1 MGNINPFFN
10 CPQVMNESSFQSMK
24 RLFSENAVR
33 KIRDEIAACGGNEV
47 FFLGKTDESQVV
59 VGVEALAR
67 GSRDAVAAIMI
78 NVSFGDVVIHNHPS
92 GNLTPSRA
100 DLEIAAILGN
110 QGVGFY
116 IVDNQVEQTY
126 QAVSPFVRKK
136 VEYLSLPEIDSYFC
150 PEGFLAAS
158 LFGYEH
164 RAEQTRMAF
173 AVSEAFN
180 GDRVAMI
187 EAGTGTGKSLAYL
200 LPAAIWAKRNRER
213 VVISTNTI
221 NLQEQLTGKDIPFLQ
236 KYGKISFRAALIKGR
251 GNYLCLRKLQAQKDE
266 QGLFHDEKNELKAII
281 EWCANTTSGAR
292 DDLGFIPKDEVWEEV
307 CCEGDQCARVK
318 CSYYGKC
325 YYYNSRRSAAGAD
338 LLIVNHA
345 LLMAD
350 LALRQQTGSSSTAI
364 LPPFQR
370 LIIDE
375 AHHLEDVAT
384 GHLSSQITRQS
395 LIKLFGKLQHP
406 RKPERGLLPKMSFS
420 LATEMPEGFDALY
433 QEIAMLLEK
442 ELLQPLPGLVETVT
456 KEMDAI
462 GFALT
467 GHLKHA
473 DSRGGELK
481 LRLTPSVQ
489 ATDFWEESGERIRS
503 LADKLQS
510 YSASLG
516 KLLKSIVNLPEKPA
530 ERIAG
535 VVTDIRGITGRIEGV
550 ARALFHFVAVDDSVC
565 RWFEMKKWGKGLTV
579 RICSSPLDV
588 APTLKKA
595 LFDQFRTVV
604 LTSAT
609 LAVGDGFHYLSQ
621 RCGISLLPSVRVT
634 ELQLA
639 SPFDYRSQA
648 FAGVPADM
656 PEPSDRNFEA
666 AASLFI
672 LESLSISQGKG
683 FVLFTSYDLLKK
695 VYTRIAP
702 SLENMGLH
710 PMRQGEANRHLL
722 LTRFRSSQ
730 GGVLFGTDSFWEGV
744 DVQGEALELVI
755 ITRLPFRVPTEPVLE
770 ARAEHIAASGG
781 DPFIEYTVPQAVI
794 KFKQGFGRLIRSK
807 GDRGAVLILDS
818 RVLSRGY
825 GRLFL
830 RSLPDLEIVSAEGK
844 EVLKRLQE
852 FF

>member
-503 LADKLQS
+503 
-510 YSASLG
+510 
-516 KLLKSIVNLPEKPA
+516 
-530 ERIAG
+530 
-535 VVTDIRGITGRIEGV
+535 
-550 ARALFHFVAVDDSVC
+550 
-565 RWFEMKKWGKGLTV
+565 
-579 RICSSPLDV
+579 
-588 APTLKKA
+588 
-595 LFDQFRTVV
+595 
-604 LTSAT
+604 
-609 LAVGDGFHYLSQ
+609 
-621 RCGISLLPSVRVT
+621 
-634 ELQLA
+634 
-639 SPFDYRSQA
+639 
-648 FAGVPADM
+648 
-656 PEPSDRNFEA
+656 
-666 AASLFI
+666 
-672 LESLSISQGKG
+672 
-683 FVLFTSYDLLKK
+683 
-695 VYTRIAP
+695 
-702 SLENMGLH
+702 
-710 PMRQGEANRHLL
+710 
-722 LTRFRSSQ
+722 
-730 GGVLFGTDSFWEGV
+730 
-744 DVQGEALELVI
+744 
-755 ITRLPFRVPTEPVLE
+755 
-770 ARAEHIAASGG
+770 
-781 DPFIEYTVPQAVI
+781 
-794 KFKQGFGRLIRSK
+794 
-807 GDRGAVLILDS
+807 
-818 RVLSRGY
+818 
-825 GRLFL
+825 
-830 RSLPDLEIVSAEGK
+830 
-844 EVLKRLQE
+844 
-852 FF
+852 

>member
-1 MGNINPFFN
+1 
-10 CPQVMNESSFQSMK
+10 MNESSFQIMTH
-24 RLFSENAVR
+24 LFSENALR
-33 KIRDEIAACGGNEV
+33 KIRDEIASCGGNEV

-59 VGVEALAR
+59 VTVDPLAR
-67 GSRDAVAAIMI
+67 GSKDAVAAIMI

-92 GNLTPSRA
+92 GILTPSRA
-100 DLEIAAILGN
+100 DLEIASILGN

-116 IVDNQVEQTY
+116 IVDNLVEQTY

-136 VEYLSLPEIDSYFC
+136 IEYLSLPEIDSYFS
-150 PEGFLAAS
+150 PEGFLAAN

-200 LPAAIWAKRNRER
+200 LPAALWAKRNRER

-251 GNYLCLRKLQAQKDE
+251 GNYLCLRKLAAQKE
-266 QGLFHDEKNELKAII
+266 EPGLFHDEKSELRAII
-281 EWCANTTSGAR
+281 EWGANTSSGVR

-318 CSYYGKC
+318 CAHYGKC
-325 YYYNSRRSAAGAD
+325 FYYNSRRSAAGAD

-350 LALRQQTGSSSTAI
+350 LALRQQSGSGSTAI

-370 LIIDE
+370 LIVDE

-384 GHLSSQITRQS
+384 GFLSSQITRQS
-395 LIKLFGKLQHP
+395 LIKLFSKLQHP
-406 RKPERGLLPKMSFS
+406 RKPERGLLPKLSS
-420 LATEMPEGFDALY
+420 SVATEMPEGFAALY
-433 QEIAMLLEK
+433 QDIAMLLEK
-442 ELLQPLPGLVETVT
+442 ELLQTLPGLVETVT
-456 KEMDAI
+456 REMDGI

-467 GHLKHA
+467 GHLKPA
-473 DSRGGELK
+473 EGMGGELK
-481 LRLTPSVQ
+481 LRLTPSVY
-489 ATDFWEESGERIRS
+489 ATDFWEESQQRIRS
-503 LADKLQS
+503 LADELQRFA
-510 YSASLG
+510 ASLSR
-516 KLLKSIVNLPEKPA
+516 LLKSISGLPEKPA

-535 VVTDIRGITGRIEGV
+535 AVTDIRGIAGRVDGA
-550 ARALFHFVAVDDSVC
+550 ARALFHFIAVDDSVC

-595 LFDQFRTVV
+595 LFDQFRTVI

-609 LAVGDGFHYLSQ
+609 LAVGDRFNYLSQ

-656 PEPSDRNFEA
+656 PEPSGREFEA
-666 AASLFI
+666 AASRFI
-672 LESLSISQGKG
+672 LDSLLISRGKA
-683 FVLFTSYDLLKK
+683 FVLFTSYDLLKRI
-695 VYTRIAP
+695 YGRIAP
-702 SLENMGLH
+702 ALENMGLH

-722 LTRFRSSQ
+722 LTRFRESQ

-781 DPFIEYTVPQAVI
+781 DPFMEYTVPQAVI

-825 GRLFL
+825 GKLFL
-830 RSLPDLEIVSAEGK
+830 RSLPDLEVVSAEGK
-844 EVLKRLQE
+844 EVLARLQE